1 MMLHMMVSAMSLI
14 ARLCVECRVNI
25 NQQSEK
31 ACLVPGLFSENHSPL
46 SRVNLIARN
55 PLS

>member
-14 ARLCVECRVNI
+14 TRLCVECRVNI

-31 ACLVPGLFSENHSPL
+31 ACLVPGLFSENNSPL
-46 SRVNLIARN
+46 SRMNLIARN
-55 PLS
+55 PPS